1 MREIAHCPLSR
12 EIQPHKNP
20 KQIKI
25 SKIKPS
31 LAGAEGKS
39 FSIFGPGGICFRGA
53 QFLVTEQNWV
63 GLLSTV
69 SPPGGAT

>member
-39 FSIFGPGGICFRGA
+39 FSIFGPGGHMF
-53 QFLVTEQNWV
+53 
-63 GLLSTV
+63 
-69 SPPGGAT
+69 